1 MDNYR
6 NSLTIKFGANVFPA
20 QKCPSIEFFFFF
32 LQKSIVLIVK
42 TEMMR
47 THQRELFLRLSHTER
62 VDAALQATVET
73 LYEK

>member
-6 NSLTIKFGANVFPA
+6 NLPTFNFCANVFPA
-20 QKCPSIEFFFFF
+20 QKCPSIEFFF

-47 THQRELFLRLSHTER
+47 THQRKSFLRLSHKR
-62 VDAALQATVET
+62 VDAALQTTVET
-73 LYEK
+73 LY

>member
-6 NSLTIKFGANVFPA
+6 NSPTIKFCANVFPV
-20 QKCPSIEFFFFF
+20 QKCPSIEFFFF
-32 LQKSIVLIVK
+32 LQKSIVLVVK

-47 THQRELFLRLSHTER
+47 TQQRELFLRLSHKR

-73 LYEK
+73 LY